1 MPGLIHQADG
11 SAAAAQGALARAQQ
25 AWQESMLRQVNN
37 LRDGLR
43 LREPAKLARRAAGR
57 FDGQALWI
65 AYWGTD
71 LRLDWP
77 ALEVTRSGQP
87 ASVFDT
93 AMLLYYLTT
102 ASGAPRA
109 DRWVGYRDLPGGNFY
124 ERAFQG
130 YSGDRMAKA
139 FGNCPD
145 EFEAAARA
153 LGGMSLPALAD
164 HAFAFQPL
172 PRISLAGLL
181 WLGDDEF
188 PARAS
193 VLFDAAACEYMTID
207 GLALLGGG
215 LAGRLIARR
224 TSGTLASQDDS

>member
-11 SAAAAQGALARAQQ
+11 SAAAARGALARAQQ
-25 AWQESMLRQVNN
+25 AWQESMLRQVSA
-37 LRDGLR
+37 LREGLR
-43 LREPAKLARRAAGR
+43 LREPAELARRTAAR

-102 ASGAPRA
+102 ATGAPCT
-109 DRWVGYRDLPGGNFY
+109 DRWVGYRDLPGGRFY

-130 YSGDRMAKA
+130 YSGDRIAKA
-139 FGNCPD
+139 FGDRPD
-145 EFEAAARA
+145 EFEAAAHA
-153 LGGMSLPALAD
+153 LGGTLLAGLGG
-164 HAFAFQPL
+164 HAFAFRPL
-172 PRISLAGLL
+172 PRINLAGLL
-181 WLGDDEF
+181 WPGDDEF
-188 PARAS
+188 RARAS

-215 LAGRLIARR
+215 LAGRLIARQA
-224 TSGTLASQDDS
+224 SATLASEDTP